1 MKLVT
6 REEMRELDRRTIEEI
21 GILGLVLMENAGR
34 GTAQII
40 KKRFGPE
47 KKKVAIFCG
56 RGNNGGDGLVV
67 ARYLKNWGWSV
78 KVYLL
83 SEKEKITGDAKV
95 NLEVWLKMGGE
106 LKEILNEEE
115 LHLIKEEIEKF
126 DLIVDALLGTGLK
139 DEVKGISKEAI
150 QLINALGKPVIAI
163 DVPSGIDA
171 TSGKVLGVAVKATL
185 TATFGLPKIGL
196 LIHPGLEYTG
206 ELFVVDISI
215 PQVLVEEMNLKHTLL
230 DPQEIDLWP
239 LRPRPLDTHKLS
251 YGHLLIIA
259 GSVGKTGAAAMAGE
273 AALKMGTGL
282 VTLGVPKSL
291 NPIFEVKLTEVMTYP
306 LSDKEGVFSEE
317 ALKEVLEILPG
328 KTALAIGP
336 GIGTERGAKKLTL
349 ELLKLS
355 RVPMVIDADGI
366 NCLVGELEV
375 LKSKKAPVILTPHPG
390 EMARLLGITSKEVQS
405 QRIELSREFA
415 KKYGVILVLKGSRT
429 VIAEPGGHV
438 FINPTGNPGMA
449 SGGTGDILTGMIGGL
464 LAQGMNPL
472 EAAKLGVYL
481 HGLSGDLAKEERGEV
496 CLVATD
502 LLKYLPQ
509 AIKEVLKGDVAH
521 IKQEPQ

>member
-47 KKKVAIFCG
+47 RKKVAILCG
-56 RGNNGGDGLVV
+56 RGNNGGDGFVV
-67 ARYLKNWGWSV
+67 ARYLKNWGWKV

-83 SEKEKITGDAKV
+83 SEKEKITGDAKA

-106 LKEILNEEE
+106 LKEIRNEEE
-115 LHLIKEEIEKF
+115 LWSIKEELQHF

-139 DEVKGISKEAI
+139 DEVKGILKEAI

-163 DVPSGIDA
+163 DIPSGIDA
-171 TSGKVLGVAVKATL
+171 TTGKVLGVAVKATL
-185 TATFGLPKIGL
+185 TVTFGLPKIGE

-206 ELFVVDISI
+206 ELYVVDISI
-215 PQVLVEEMNLKHTLL
+215 PQVLVEDMDLKHTLL
-230 DPQEIDLWP
+230 EPLELDLSP
-239 LRPRPLDTHKLS
+239 LKPRPLDTHKLT
-251 YGHLLIIA
+251 YGHLLVIA
-259 GSVGKTGAAAMAGE
+259 GSVGKTGAAAMAAE

-291 NPIFEVKLTEVMTYP
+291 NPILEVKLTEVMTYP

-317 ALKEVLEILPG
+317 ALEEVSELLAG

-336 GIGTERGAKKLTL
+336 GIGTERGSKRLTL

-355 RVPMVIDADGI
+355 QLPMVIDADGL
-366 NCLVGELEV
+366 NCLVGELEI
-375 LKSKKAPVILTPHPG
+375 LKARKAPTVLTPHPG
-390 EMARLLGITSKEVQS
+390 EMAKLIGISSKEVQS
-405 QRIELSREFA
+405 QRIQHAREFA
-415 KKYGVILVLKGSRT
+415 ERYGVILVLKGSRT
-429 VIAEPGGHV
+429 LIAEPGGRV
-438 FINPTGNPGMA
+438 FVNPTGNPGMA

-464 LAQGMNPL
+464 LAQGMDPL

-481 HGLSGDLAKEERGEV
+481 HGLSGDLAKEEVGEV

-502 LLKYLPQ
+502 LLRYLPQ

-521 IKQEPQ
+521 IKREP

>member
-150 QLINALGKPVIAI
+150 HLINALGKPVIAI

-230 DPQEIDLWP
+230 DPQEVDLSP
-239 LRPRPLDTHKLS
+239 LRPRPLDTHKTS
-251 YGHLLIIA
+251 YGHLLILA

-291 NPIFEVKLTEVMTYP
+291 NPILEVKLTEVMTYP

-336 GIGTERGAKKLTL
+336 GIGTDRGAKKLTL

-355 RVPMVIDADGI
+355 RVPIVIDADGI

-415 KKYGVILVLKGSRT
+415 EKYGVILVLKGSRT
-429 VIAEPGGHV
+429 VIAEPGGRV

-502 LLKYLPQ
+502 LLRYLPQ

>member
-40 KKRFGPE
+40 KKKFEPE

-106 LKEILNEEE
+106 LKEIISAED
-115 LHLIKEEIEKF
+115 LHSIKEEIERF

-150 QLINALGKPVIAI
+150 QLINALGKPVIAL

-171 TSGKVLGVAVKATL
+171 TSGRVLGVAVKATL

-230 DPQEIDLWP
+230 DPQELDLSP
-239 LRPRPLDTHKLS
+239 LKPRPLDTHKMT

-291 NPIFEVKLTEVMTYP
+291 NPILEVKLTEVMTYP

-328 KTALAIGP
+328 KSALAIGP
-336 GIGTERGAKKLTL
+336 GIGTEGGAKRLTL

-355 RVPMVIDADGI
+355 QVPILIDADGI

-390 EMARLLGITSKEVQS
+390 EMARLLGITSKEVQT

-415 KKYGVILVLKGSRT
+415 EKYGVILVLKGSRT
-429 VIAEPGGHV
+429 VIAEPGGRV

-509 AIKEVLKGDVAH
+509 AIREVLKGDVAH

>member
-1 MKLVT
+1 MKVVS

-21 GILGLVLMENAGR
+21 GISGLVLMENAGR
-34 GTAQII
+34 GAAQII

-47 KKKVAIFCG
+47 KRKVAIFCG
-56 RGNNGGDGLVV
+56 RGNNGGDGFVV
-67 ARYLKNWGWSV
+67 ARYLKNWGWPV
-78 KVYLL
+78 RVYLL
-83 SEKEKITGDAKV
+83 SEKEKITGDAKA
-95 NLEVWLKMGGE
+95 NMEIWLKMGGE
-106 LKEILNEEE
+106 LREIIEEKD
-115 LHLIKEEIEKF
+115 LWSIKEEFYQF
-126 DLIVDALLGTGLK
+126 DLIIDALLGTGLK
-139 DEVKGISKEAI
+139 DEVKGILKEAI
-150 QLINALGKPVIAI
+150 IVINALGKPIVAI
-163 DVPSGIDA
+163 DIPSGIDA
-171 TSGKVLGVAVKATL
+171 TSGKILGVAIKATL
-185 TATFGLPKIGL
+185 TITFGLPKIGQ

-215 PQVLVEEMNLKHTLL
+215 PQFLVEEMNLKHTLL
-230 DPQEIDLWP
+230 DPQELDLSP
-239 LRPRPLDTHKLS
+239 LKPRPLDTHKLT
-251 YGHLLIIA
+251 YGHLLILA
-259 GSVGKTGAAAMAGE
+259 GSVGKTGAAAMTGE

-282 VTLGVPKSL
+282 VTLGVPKNL
-291 NPIFEVKLTEVMTYP
+291 NPILEVKLTEVMTYP

-317 ALKEVLEILPG
+317 ALKEVLELLPG

-336 GIGTERGAKKLTL
+336 GIGTERGAKRLTL

-355 RVPMVIDADGI
+355 HVPIVIDADGI
-366 NCLVGELEV
+366 NCLIGELEV

-390 EMARLLGITSKEVQS
+390 EMARLLGISPKEVQG

-415 KKYGVILVLKGSRT
+415 ESYGVILVLKGSRT

-464 LAQGMNPL
+464 LAQGVNPL

-481 HGLSGDLAKEERGEV
+481 HGLAGDLAKEEMGEV

-502 LLKYLPQ
+502 LLRYLPQ
-509 AIKEVLKGDVAH
+509 TVKEVLKGDVAH
-521 IKQEPQ
+521 IKQELQ